1 MVGHVGDEVR
11 VVTVLLLHHAVFVV
25 LEVRKGGI
33 RRSEPKRSVGFIGV
47 AGLFDRFNGAF
58 DPAVGVKRAFEVEVV
73 ESNAQSLQVAVLFVA
88 QIRHRIA
95 ADALIVVGVAGRR
108 HYVARGRRDRLLGN
122 PVAGD
127 VHDVVAVVAVFREV
141 GVRRLPFQLQG
152 AGLHA
157 LRKVFNLHARVVV
170 VELAHHAVALRRHDA
185 GQHVAQGAL
194 ARVAQMKGPRGVGG
208 HVFEENALTRHGV
221 RGTEGSALCQN
232 VAHDAQRR
240 FFVEGEIDEARA
252 RDFHGG
258 KQSRKPRIRL
268 HGVHD
273 HLRYVARVLLENF
286 GALQRCGARE
296 VAVLRV
302 LRAIQARR
310 HAFDADGFKGVTQE
324 GGEGCFLFFNHFF
337 LLTRV
342 VERGPAAAF
351 WGEDRHLRMSR
362 RR

>member
-1 MVGHVGDEVR
+1 
-11 VVTVLLLHHAVFVV
+11 
-25 LEVRKGGI
+25 
-33 RRSEPKRSVGFIGV
+33 
-47 AGLFDRFNGAF
+47 
-58 DPAVGVKRAFEVEVV
+58 
-73 ESNAQSLQVAVLFVA
+73 
-88 QIRHRIA
+88 
-95 ADALIVVGVAGRR
+95 
-108 HYVARGRRDRLLGN
+108 
-122 PVAGD
+122 
-127 VHDVVAVVAVFREV
+127 
-141 GVRRLPFQLQG
+141 
-152 AGLHA
+152 
-157 LRKVFNLHARVVV
+157 
-170 VELAHHAVALRRHDA
+170 
-185 GQHVAQGAL
+185 
-194 ARVAQMKGPRGVGG
+194 MKGSRGVGG

-221 RGTEGSALCQN
+221 RGTEGSALRQN

-252 RDFHGG
+252 CDFHGG
-258 KQSRKPRIRL
+258 KQSRKPHVRL

-342 VERGPAAAF
+342 VERG
-351 WGEDRHLRMSR
+351 R
-362 RR
+362 RRLSRVKIVIFGWAVGGKPHNISKETPYECLRRQNKA